1 MAVTAGGRGAAG
13 PPPGRARDPPAHH
26 RGAPVIRR
34 PLWLVAGAALG
45 AGGTVWTRRR
55 LEQLS
60 RRVRPASVAGDVAS
74 MVGRTRRG
82 TADRVR
88 DAVDAGRAGA
98 RRREDD
104 LWRDFLPDRFDDA
117 SDDRHGADRGD
128 GPRVREAAGWHE
140 PTGVRRGAD
149 RPAAARA
156 AKDRTTRERV
166 ERARAVRG
174 RSARGAG
181 PRPGS
186 DDRPS
191 R

>member
-1 MAVTAGGRGAAG
+1 M
-13 PPPGRARDPPAHH
+13 
-26 RGAPVIRR
+26 IRR

-60 RRVRPASVAGDVAS
+60 RRVRPASVAGDIAS
-74 MVGRTRRG
+74 MVDRTRRG

-104 LWRDFLPDRFDDA
+104 LWRDLLPDRFDDTA
-117 SDDRHGADRGD
+117 ADRRGDDRHGDEHRDEDHRGGVRHGG
-128 GPRVREAAGWHE
+128 GPRVREGAGRHE
-140 PTGVRRGAD
+140 ATGVRRGTD
-149 RPAAARA
+149 RPAPAARA

-174 RSARGAG
+174 RSAGEAG
-181 PRPGS
+181 RRPDG
-186 DDRPS
+186 DDGPAR
-191 R
+191 